1 MELIAEFRDSFF
13 KDGFGYDVEVYENN
27 PNEYIVL
34 SEGKLKDKYESFELF
49 FEDLIVSNPLW
60 YTYYFVR
67 INSDYTNIVTEKIK
81 KSIDRIL
88 EGFSR
93 TQICMKDNWMING
106 ETANFSEIIKE
117 KIESFNLIS

>member
-1 MELIAEFRDSFF
+1 MELIAEFRDSFY

-27 PNEYIVL
+27 HGEFIVF
-34 SEGKLKDKYESFELF
+34 SEGKLKDKYETFELF
-49 FEDLIVSNPLW
+49 FEDLIISNPLW
-60 YTYYFVR
+60 YTYFFVR

-106 ETANFSEIIKE
+106 ETTNFSEIIKE